1 MKTNKNTN
9 NTMDPM
15 SIMLKYLPVILLVM
29 ISAVVSVLSPKF
41 LTIGNFSNIF
51 MQCSGVAFVALGAM
65 IVLISGGMDFTSAE
79 VVACGSVIGGLWYLQ
94 QNRNVLFL
102 IFGCVLTGVVVGSIN
117 GLLIAYVKFP
127 PFIATLAM
135 QSIVHCVML
144 SFAEGN
150 IIQLEGKVVEFL
162 GKARIFQMP
171 VSFLILI
178 IFAVILWFVM
188 NRTKFGIYT
197 YSFGGNEQAIAYA
210 GVNIK
215 KYKVLI
221 YVMAGLC
228 YAMGTI
234 LIATRMAAIYSSVNS
249 TLLLDGIA
257 ATVIGGTSVNG
268 GKGTVF
274 GTVIGAIIIA
284 VIANALIL
292 LKVPSNMHD
301 VVKGGII
308 VFALLIDVIVNRIK
322 R

>member
-9 NTMDPM
+9 YVIDPM

-29 ISAVVSVLSPKF
+29 ISAVVSALSPKF

-94 QNRNVLFL
+94 QGRNVLFL
-102 IFGCVLTGVVVGSIN
+102 ILGCVLTGVLAGSIN
-117 GLLIAYVKFP
+117 GLLIAYAKFP

-135 QSIVHCVML
+135 QSIVHCAML

-150 IIQLEGKVVEFL
+150 IIQLEGRVVEFL
-162 GKARIFQMP
+162 GKARIFQIP

-178 IFAVILWFVM
+178 VFAVILWFVM

-210 GVNIK
+210 GVNVK
-215 KYKVLI
+215 KYKALI

-228 YAMGTI
+228 YAIGTI

-257 ATVIGGTSVNG
+257 AAVIGGTSVNG

-274 GTVIGAIIIA
+274 GTVIGAVIIA
-284 VIANALIL
+284 VIANSLIL

-322 R
+322 G

>member
-1 MKTNKNTN
+1 MNKNTN
-9 NTMDPM
+9 NAINPM
-15 SIMLKYLPVILLVM
+15 SIILKYLPVILLIM
-29 ISAVVSVLSPKF
+29 ISAVVSALSSNF
-41 LTIGNFSNIF
+41 LTIENFSNIF
-51 MQCSGVAFVALGAM
+51 MQCSGTAFVALGAM

-94 QNRNVLFL
+94 QDGNVLFL
-102 IFGCVLTGVVVGSIN
+102 ILGCIITGVLVGCIN
-117 GLLIAYVKFP
+117 GVLIAYVKFP

-135 QSIVHCVML
+135 QSVVHCVML

-150 IIQLEGKVVEFL
+150 IIQLEGRVVEFL
-162 GKARIFQMP
+162 GKAKILQMP

-178 IFAVILWFVM
+178 VFSFVLWLVM
-188 NRTKFGIYT
+188 NRTKLGTYT

-210 GVNIK
+210 GVNIR
-215 KYKVLI
+215 KYKVLVYI
-221 YVMAGLC
+221 MAGLC
-228 YAMGTI
+228 YAIGTI

>member
-1 MKTNKNTN
+1 MNVV
-9 NTMDPM
+9 
-15 SIMLKYLPVILLVM
+15 LKYLPVILLVM
-29 ISAVVSVLSPKF
+29 ISAVVSAFAPNF

-51 MQCSGVAFVALGAM
+51 MQCSGIAFVALGAM

-79 VVACGSVIGGLWYLQ
+79 VVACGSVIGGLWYLN
-94 QNRNVLFL
+94 QNGKVVFL
-102 IFGCVLTGVVVGSIN
+102 LLGCMLTGVLVGLIN
-117 GLLIAYVKFP
+117 GVLIAYIKFP

-150 IIQLEGKVVEFL
+150 IIQLEGGIVAFL
-162 GKARIFQMP
+162 GKAKIAQIP
-171 VSFLILI
+171 VSFVILI
-178 IFAVILWFVM
+178 AFAILLWFVM
-188 NRTKFGIYT
+188 NRTKLGIYT
-197 YSFGGNEQAIAYA
+197 YSLGGNEQAIAYA
-210 GVNIK
+210 GVNTR
-215 KYKVLI
+215 KYKIFI
-221 YVMAGLC
+221 YVTAGLC
-228 YAMGTI
+228 YAIGTI

-274 GTVIGAIIIA
+274 GTVIGAVIIA

-292 LKVPSNMHD
+292 LNVPSNMHD

-308 VFALLIDVIVNRIK
+308 VFALLIDVIANRIK